1 MLHRTVSPGD
11 VIKVSG
17 PCEIRVRRS
26 RGRMNFYFD
35 APKSTK
41 ILQVTKKS
49 RLDKSREKGQN

>member
-11 VIKVSG
+11 VIKISG

-26 RGRMNFYFD
+26 KGRMNFYFD

-41 ILQVTKKS
+41 ILQIAKKS
-49 RLDKSREKGQN
+49 RLDKGHRKDQN

>member
-1 MLHRTVSPGD
+1 
-11 VIKVSG
+11 
-17 PCEIRVRRS
+17 
-26 RGRMNFYFD
+26 MNFYFD